1 MSAISGQVGGEKT
14 WQASQEPIISS
25 QRPPPC
31 QPSLHQVSPDIQQ
44 LSSQWEERSRLFLD

>member
-1 MSAISGQVGGEKT
+1 MSAISGQVGGEKP
-14 WQASQEPIISS
+14 WQAPQEPIISS